1 MRITVFTPTYN
12 RAELLKNLYTTLCN
26 QTCKDFEWLIV
37 DDGSSDNTKE
47 IVDDFKQ
54 NRDFPIVYIL
64 KNNGGKHTAMNLAFK
79 KAMGDFFVCVDSD
92 DYLLEDAIEKM
103 CILSKEIENT
113 NLAGFVG
120 MCQDKQGKIIGKAPI
135 ENITSNTIDIRDK
148 YCIQGEPEIYK
159 TSILRDREFPIFK
172 GERFI
177 TEAILFDEITQK
189 NKLLYT
195 NTVLMVKDFQKG
207 GLTANEPKIR
217 VNNPVGTLTYYRQR
231 YNMSKSIKG
240 KIKALVNYQ
249 RFLLHSSSSKNKVP
263 LNINQKALGYVLLP
277 LAFFMYK
284 IDKTK
289 IKEKSNEN
297 N

>member
-12 RAELLKNLYTTLCN
+12 RSELLKNLYVTLYN

-37 DDGSSDNTKE
+37 DDGSYDNTKE
-47 IVDDFKQ
+47 VVEEFKK
-54 NRDFPIVYIL
+54 NSDFPIVYIW
-64 KNNGGKHTAMNLAFK
+64 KNNGGKHTALNLAFK
-79 KAMGDFFVCVDSD
+79 KARGDFFVCVDSD
-92 DYLLEDAIEKM
+92 DYLLPDAIEIM
-103 CILSKEIENT
+103 CVLSKKIENT

-120 MCQDKQGKIIGKAPI
+120 MCQDRQGKIIGKAPI
-135 ENITSNTIDIRDK
+135 ENIISNTIDIRDV
-148 YCIQGEPEIYK
+148 YGIQGEPEIYK
-159 TSILRDREFPIFK
+159 TSILRDKEFPVFK

-195 NTVLMVKDFQKG
+195 NVVLMVKDFQKG

-217 VNNPVGTLTYYRQR
+217 VKNPIGTLTYYRQR
-231 YNMSKSIKG
+231 YNISKTIKG
-240 KIKALVNYQ
+240 KIKALVNYE
-249 RFLLHSSSSKNKVP
+249 RFLLHSNNSKNKVP
-263 LNINQKALGYVLLP
+263 LNINQKTLGYILLP
-277 LAFFMYK
+277 LAFIMYK

-289 IKEKSNEN
+289 IKEKSDEN